1 MGNGRLIRRIL
12 AVGLLIGAAWLL
24 VYLVDDLNRVKVLK
38 TDLAEIHH
46 VRYGLLDAEEWVD
59 RISVV
64 LDKRVDELDLTEASR
79 AQVTAAV
86 TQLLDT
92 LIREI
97 ERSLRQRSPPSSGN
111 WLDQLQGA
119 LQQGLQDLVLD
130 VARLRERVP
139 EYADAFVEQLGMPG
153 VKEQIKARLES
164 LLRQTVAS
172 SGGGID
178 RSRLDAVL
186 ARHGCQDVAA
196 CSSLIEGEIAAARP
210 GIHTRLALVIG
221 LVALLFVVSLA
232 GRSRPRPAGDETKA
246 EAAPE
251 GSAASFA
258 IENRSERLDP
268 LLLFVLT
275 GATLLLLVGGLAT
288 PMIEVDARIT
298 ELTFQLLGEPVVFAE
313 QVLYFQTKSIFD
325 VMRILFESGQADMLL
340 VAVLLTLF
348 SVIFPAL
355 KLLATFGY
363 YYDLR
368 GSRGSPTVRFFALR
382 SGKWSMADVMVVAI
396 FMAYIGFDALVAN
409 QLGSLRGASD
419 AVAVLTTNGTSLEP
433 GFYLFLS
440 FVLAGLFLS
449 GALERRLAPLSAHPE
464 PSRNG

>member
-1 MGNGRLIRRIL
+1 MHNGRLIRRIL

-24 VYLVDDLNRVKVLK
+24 VYLVGDLNRVKVLK

-64 LDKRVDELDLTEASR
+64 LEKRVDELDLTEASR

-97 ERSLRQRSPPSSGN
+97 ERNLRQRSPPSSGN

-130 VARLRERVP
+130 VARLRDRVP

-153 VKEQIKARLES
+153 VKEQIKARLEA

-172 SGGGID
+172 SGAGTD
-178 RSRLDAVL
+178 RSRLDSVM
-186 ARHGCQDVAA
+186 ARYDCADVAA
-196 CSSLIEGEIAAARP
+196 CSDLIQDEIAVMQP
-210 GIHTRLALVIG
+210 EIQTRLAAVIA
-221 LVALLFVVSLA
+221 LVALVFLVSLA
-232 GRSRPRPAGDETKA
+232 GGTRRRPA
-246 EAAPE
+246 AADT
-251 GSAASFA
+251 GGGAASTTSLGPVSIA
-258 IENRSERLDP
+258 PTSERLDP

-275 GATLLLLVGGLAT
+275 GATLLLLVGGLST

-298 ELTFQLLGEPVVFAE
+298 ELTFQLLGEPVVFAD

-355 KLLATFGY
+355 KLLATFAFHH
-363 YYDLR
+363 DFR

-409 QLGSLRGASD
+409 QLGSLRGTSD

-449 GALERRLAPLSAHPE
+449 SALESRLAPAS
-464 PSRNG
+464 

>member
-1 MGNGRLIRRIL
+1 MPTGPLLRRIL
-12 AVGLLIGAAWLL
+12 ALGLLIGAAWLL
-24 VYLVDDLNRVKVLK
+24 VALVGDLNRVKAMK

-46 VRYGLLDAEEWVD
+46 VRYGLLDPDIWVD
-59 RISVV
+59 RIGVI
-64 LDKRVDELDLTEASR
+64 LEKRVDELDLTEAGR

-97 ERSLRQRSPPSSGN
+97 ERSLRQRSPGSGGS

-130 VARLRERVP
+130 VARLRDRVP

-153 VKEQIKARLES
+153 VKEQIKARLDV
-164 LLRQTVAS
+164 LLREALAS
-172 SGGGID
+172 SGAGTD

-186 ARHGCQDVAA
+186 AAYDCPDVQL
-196 CSSLIEGEIAAARP
+196 CSERIQTAIAEAQPGVQARL
-210 GIHTRLALVIG
+210 GAVIG
-221 LVALLFVVSLA
+221 LVVLLFLVSLVGGSARRSLGGALL
-232 GRSRPRPAGDETKA
+232 SRHRDDDSPRPDVLERT
-246 EAAPE
+246 
-251 GSAASFA
+251 SD
-258 IENRSERLDP
+258 RLDP
-268 LLLFVLT
+268 LLLFALT

-298 ELTFQLLGEPVVFAE
+298 ELSFQLLGEPVVFAN

-355 KLLATFGY
+355 KLMATYAY
-363 YYDLR
+363 YYDVRYGGR
-368 GSRGSPTVRFFALR
+368 GAHGTGTVRFFALR

-409 QLGSLRGASD
+409 QLGSLRGASQ

-440 FVLAGLFLS
+440 FVLASLMLS
-449 GALERRLAPLSAHPE
+449 SALESRLAKST
-464 PSRNG
+464 

>member
-1 MGNGRLIRRIL
+1 MPTRPLLRRIL
-12 AVGLLIGAAWLL
+12 ALGLLTAAGWLL
-24 VYLVDDLNRVKVLK
+24 VALVGDLNRVKAMK

-46 VRYGLLDAEEWVD
+46 VRYGLLDADIWVD
-59 RISVV
+59 RIGAI
-64 LDKRVDELDLTEASR
+64 LEKRVDELDLTEASR

-97 ERSLRQRSPPSSGN
+97 ERNLRQRSPGSGGS

-130 VARLRERVP
+130 VARLRDRVP

-153 VKEQIKARLES
+153 VKEQIKARLNV
-164 LLRQTVAS
+164 LLRETLAS
-172 SGGGID
+172 SGAGTD
-178 RSRLDAVL
+178 RGRLDAVL
-186 ARHGCQDVAA
+186 AAYDCPDVQLCSERIQAA
-196 CSSLIEGEIAAARP
+196 IAEAQP
-210 GIHTRLALVIG
+210 GIQARLGAVIVLV
-221 LVALLFVVSLA
+221 VLLFLVSLV
-232 GRSRPRPAGDETKA
+232 G
-246 EAAPE
+246 
-251 GSAASFA
+251 GSAR
-258 IENRSERLDP
+258 RSVGGTGLSRHRDADLPWPDVLERMSDRLDP
-268 LLLFVLT
+268 LLLFALT

-298 ELTFQLLGEPVVFAE
+298 ELSFQLLGEPVVFAN

-325 VMRILFESGQADMLL
+325 VMQILFESGQADMLL

-355 KLLATFGY
+355 KLMATYVY
-363 YYDLR
+363 YYDVRYGDR
-368 GSRGSPTVRFFALR
+368 GARGIGTVRFFALR

-409 QLGSLRGASD
+409 QLGSLRGASQ

-440 FVLAGLFLS
+440 FVLASLMLS
-449 GALERRLAPLSAHPE
+449 SALESRLDRPA
-464 PSRNG
+464 

>member
-1 MGNGRLIRRIL
+1 MTTGPLLRRIVAL
-12 AVGLLIGAAWLL
+12 GLLIGAGWLL
-24 VYLVDDLNRVKVLK
+24 VALVGDLNRVKAMK

-46 VRYGLLDAEEWVD
+46 IRYGLLDPDIWAD
-59 RISVV
+59 RIGAI
-64 LDKRVDELDLTEASR
+64 LEKRVDELDLTEASR

-97 ERSLRQRSPPSSGN
+97 ERNLRQRSPGSGGS

-130 VARLRERVP
+130 VARLRDRVP

-153 VKEQIKARLES
+153 VKEQIKARLDV
-164 LLRQTVAS
+164 LLREALAS
-172 SGGGID
+172 SGAGTD

-186 ARHGCQDVAA
+186 AAYECPDLQV
-196 CSSLIEGEIAAARP
+196 CSERIQTAIAEAQPRIQARL
-210 GIHTRLALVIG
+210 GAVIG
-221 LVALLFVVSLA
+221 LVALLFLVSLVGGSA
-232 GRSRPRPAGDETKA
+232 PRSVGGPALGRHRDADSPRPDVLER
-246 EAAPE
+246 
-251 GSAASFA
+251 ASD
-258 IENRSERLDP
+258 RLDP
-268 LLLFVLT
+268 WLLFALT

-298 ELTFQLLGEPVVFAE
+298 ELSFQLLGEPVVFAN
-313 QVLYFQTKSIFD
+313 QVLYFQTKSIFE

-355 KLLATFGY
+355 KLMATYAY
-363 YYDLR
+363 YYDVRYGGR
-368 GSRGSPTVRFFALR
+368 GARAAGTVRFFALR

-409 QLGSLRGASD
+409 QLGSLRGASQ

-440 FVLAGLFLS
+440 FVLASLMLS
-449 GALERRLAPLSAHPE
+449 SALESRLAKAT
-464 PSRNG
+464 

>member
-1 MGNGRLIRRIL
+1 MPTRPLLRRIL
-12 AVGLLIGAAWLL
+12 ALGLLIAAGWLL
-24 VYLVDDLNRVKVLK
+24 VALVGDLNRVKAMK

-46 VRYGLLDAEEWVD
+46 VRYGLLDADIWVD
-59 RISVV
+59 RIGAI
-64 LDKRVDELDLTEASR
+64 LEKRVDELDLTEASR

-97 ERSLRQRSPPSSGN
+97 ERNLRQRSPGSGGS

-130 VARLRERVP
+130 VARLRDRVP

-153 VKEQIKARLES
+153 VKEQIKARLDV
-164 LLRQTVAS
+164 LLREALAS
-172 SGGGID
+172 SGAGTD

-186 ARHGCQDVAA
+186 AAYDCPDVQLCSERIQAA
-196 CSSLIEGEIAAARP
+196 IAEAQP
-210 GIHTRLALVIG
+210 GIQARLGAVIG
-221 LVALLFVVSLA
+221 LVALLFLVSLV
-232 GRSRPRPAGDETKA
+232 G
-246 EAAPE
+246 
-251 GSAASFA
+251 GSAR
-258 IENRSERLDP
+258 RSVGGTVLSRHRDADPPWPDVLERTSDRLDP
-268 LLLFVLT
+268 LLLFALT

-298 ELTFQLLGEPVVFAE
+298 ELSFQLLGEPVVFAN
-313 QVLYFQTKSIFD
+313 QVLYFQTKSIFE
-325 VMRILFESGQADMLL
+325 VMQILFESGQADMLL

-355 KLLATFGY
+355 KLMATYVY
-363 YYDLR
+363 YYDVRYGDR
-368 GSRGSPTVRFFALR
+368 GARGIGTVRFFALR

-409 QLGSLRGASD
+409 QLGSLRGASQ

-440 FVLAGLFLS
+440 FVLASLMLS
-449 GALERRLAPLSAHPE
+449 SALESRLARPA
-464 PSRNG
+464 